1 MSTLHNSPVGC
12 HSGAPVTLNKVRS
25 LFFSPG
31 MRKDILQIVQSCYVC
46 LQAKPDRTRY
56 PGLLE
61 PLPVPDS
68 AWEIIEMDF
77 IEDLPMSD
85 NANTILM
92 VVENTPSLSISFLS
106 GIHLLL
112 PQ

>member
-1 MSTLHNSPVGC
+1 
-12 HSGAPVTLNKVRS
+12 
-25 LFFSPG
+25 
-31 MRKDILQIVQSCYVC
+31 
-46 LQAKPDRTRY
+46 
-56 PGLLE
+56 LE

-68 AWEIIEMDF
+68 TWEIIEMDF